1 MRDKP
6 KKQSKNFACQM
17 ESSIFEKM
25 DKFCKEHR
33 MSKTGFV
40 ELAVMEYLAKRESA
54 EVKEHE

>member
-1 MRDKP
+1 MKDKP

-25 DKFCKEHR
+25 EKFCKSHR

-40 ELAVMEYLAKRESA
+40 ELAVMEYLAKLEAA
-54 EVKEHE
+54 EVKANE